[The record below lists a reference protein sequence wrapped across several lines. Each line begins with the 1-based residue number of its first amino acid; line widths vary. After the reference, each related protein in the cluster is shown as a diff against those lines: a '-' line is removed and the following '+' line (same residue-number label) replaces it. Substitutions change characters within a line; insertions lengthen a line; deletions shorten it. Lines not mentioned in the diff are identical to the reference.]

1 MDTITLRIE
10 GMSCGHCLRAVSE
23 ALREAPGVLQ
33 IETVEMGRAQVT
45 IDGSVTTPAK
55 VAAAVDEAGYRAE
68 VV

>member
-33 IETVEMGRAQVT
+33 IGTVEIDRAQVT

-55 VAAAVDEAGYRAE
+55 VAAAVGEAGYQAE

>member
-68 VV
+68 LV

>member
-23 ALREAPGVLQ
+23 ALRKAPGVLQ

-55 VAAAVDEAGYRAE
+55 VVAAVDEAGYRAE
-68 VV
+68 LV